1 VEDRPVPLERD
12 FNVTFRYPVH
22 FTEGVLDRSNTC
34 LRDVVAGRADYL
46 PAKVAFVVD
55 HGLVGPEGGH
65 PDLRDQIEQ
74 YCRGHEDVL
83 RLMAPVLELP
93 GGERVKNEWR
103 YVLDVLRLV
112 QDARLCRHSYVV
124 AIGGGAVLDVV
135 GFASAMAH
143 RGVRLVRVPTTVLA
157 QDDSAIGVKNGINAF
172 DKKNYLGAF
181 APPFAVINDARFLA
195 TLSDRDWRSG
205 IAEAVKVALIRD
217 AAFFE
222 FIEAH
227 AAPLRQRDAGAMQ
240 RLVRRSA
247 ELHYAHIT
255 TSGDPFELGSSRPLD
270 YGHWAAHKLEQ
281 VSDYQLRHGEA
292 VAIGIALD
300 ATYAWL
306 SGFLPEA
313 DWRRVIGV
321 LQAVGLPVYT
331 PELSQH
337 LDKDADSRN
346 VLRGLVEFQEH
357 LGGRL
362 TIMLL
367 GGIGR
372 AFDVHEIRRETMIEA
387 IETLRRITIH
397 RAATEEHEG
406 FAKGSP
412 S

>member
-1 VEDRPVPLERD
+1 MIERE
-12 FNVTFRYPVH
+12 FQVAFRYPLQ
-22 FTEGVLDRSNTC
+22 FTEGVLDVSNEC
-34 LRDVVAGRADYL
+34 LREAIANRADYL

-55 HGLVGPEGGH
+55 HGLLAGH
-65 PDLRDQIEQ
+65 PDIREHIQA
-74 YCRGHEDVL
+74 YCRGHEDVF

-103 YVLDVLRLV
+103 YVLDVLRTMEQAL
-112 QDARLCRHSYVV
+112 LCRHSYVV

-135 GFASAMAH
+135 GFAAAIAH
-143 RGVRLVRVPTTVLA
+143 RGVRLIRIPTTVLA
-157 QDDSAIGVKNGINAF
+157 QDDSAVGVKNGINAF

-181 APPFAVINDARFLA
+181 APPFAVINDSRFLA

-222 FIEAH
+222 FIETH
-227 AAPLRQRDAGAMQ
+227 AAALKARDMAAMQ

-255 TSGDPFELGSSRPLD
+255 TNGDPFEQGSSRPLD

-281 VSDYQLRHGEA
+281 ISDYQIRHGEA

-300 ATYAWL
+300 STYACL
-306 SGFLPEA
+306 SGFLAEH
-313 DWRRVIGV
+313 DWRRVLDTLTG
-321 LQAVGLPVYT
+321 VGLPIYT
-331 PELSQH
+331 SELSQH
-337 LDKDADSRN
+337 LDQEADPRN

-357 LGGRL
+357 LGGVL

-367 GGIGR
+367 SSIGR
-372 AFDVHEIRRETMIEA
+372 AFDVHEIRRDVMIES
-387 IETLRRITIH
+387 IETLRKMVPTVANPAEARDH
-397 RAATEEHEG
+397 AR
-406 FAKGSP
+406 S
-412 S
+412 